1 MRILLTGAS
10 GFVGRQALAALAV
23 STHEVHAVSR
33 QLPPDSSGV
42 IWHKADLLHTD
53 APLEIVESVRPDCV
67 LHLAWCV
74 EHGKFWT
81 DPANIDWAAATL
93 KLAQASA
100 ASGVRRFVG
109 AGTCY
114 EYDWPADGVC
124 NELDTPIRAHTLYD
138 ETKDACRHAL
148 ATLASDAGMSF
159 SWARLFFLYG
169 PYENPGRLV
178 SSVARALLRGEE
190 ARCSAGLAIRD
201 FMDVRDAGAALA
213 ALASSNVEGPVNIAS
228 GAPVSVADLVRRLA
242 QLAERSDLLRLG
254 AIPDR
259 TGEPPRI
266 VADITRLKTEVGFV
280 PTHDLDSGLRN
291 ALSFWANIE
300 TDRT

>member
-10 GFVGRQALAALAV
+10 GFVGRQALAALAE

-33 QLPPDSSGV
+33 QPLQNSGGV
-42 IWHKADLLHTD
+42 IWHKADLLRD
-53 APLEIVESVRPDCV
+53 APLAIIEAVQPDCV

-81 DPANIDWAAATL
+81 DPANTDWAVATL

-100 ASGVRRFVG
+100 VSGVRRFVG

-114 EYDWPADGVC
+114 EYDWPADGAC
-124 NELDTPIRAHTLYD
+124 NELATPIRAHTLYD
-138 ETKDACRHAL
+138 ETKDACHRAL

-159 SWARLFFLYG
+159 AWARLFFLYG

-242 QLAERSDLLRLG
+242 QLVERSNLLRLG

-259 TGEPPRI
+259 AGEPPRI
-266 VADITRLKTEVGFV
+266 VADITRLKTEVGFA
-280 PTHDLDSGLRN
+280 PAHDLDSGLRH
-291 ALSFWANIE
+291 ALSFWANTE